1 MINWQHLLFIFN
13 KNNPIFLEILW
24 PVRIRKGAQES
35 RKEENEILIR

>member
-24 PVRIRKGAQES
+24 PVRIRKGHKNLEKRRMKS
-35 RKEENEILIR
+35 